1 MTLND
6 TTKKEI
12 IPLTSENITYVIST
26 PSHQI
31 HRNYILLNIQIQLLS
46 HIYIV
51 TY

>member
-1 MTLND
+1 MILQ
-6 TTKKEI
+6 KKTI

-26 PSHQI
+26 PPHQI